1 MLLTY
6 QMLPKLGG
14 NRTESVSCILEQA
27 KRNPGVRY
35 DCCIDAAMSVIEG
48 RWKCTILCLLCKE
61 GPMRFAE
68 LQRRIGEISSR
79 ILSKQLKE
87 LEEDGM
93 VLRTVGS
100 DRKLC
105 VTYSLSSKGMSVLPA
120 LAALA
125 EWGARYQMMQVIVPS
140 DDVPEA
146 RHPGVVPE

>member
-1 MLLTY
+1 
-6 QMLPKLGG
+6 MLPTSGG
-14 NRTESVSCILEQA
+14 KGTGDYACMLEKVRA
-27 KRNPGVRY
+27 DTNVRY

-48 RWKCTILCLLCKE
+48 RWKCTILCLLFKE
-61 GPMRFAE
+61 GPMRYAE

-93 VLRTVGS
+93 VLRTVGT
-100 DRKLC
+100 DRKIS

-125 EWGARYQMMQVIVPS
+125 EWGARYQMMQVIVPR
-140 DDVPEA
+140 DPVPEMRSA
-146 RHPGVVPE
+146 GVAVD